1 MREKD
6 KEEEISN
13 RDERKKWSGNPRGR
27 SKGRKIKRRKM
38 RKSKREIKSKRR
50 KFKR

>member
-27 SKGRKIKRRKM
+27 SKGKKKRGG
-38 RKSKREIKSKRR
+38 KRGNPRER
-50 KFKR
+50 